1 MARLSA
7 FKIDSKAVE
16 TGSWVRAGEE
26 YDDLE
31 ILTRGFT
38 DQYTDAHQA
47 KLRKAAKGLG
57 GDTSKLPIAIS
68 RALLV
73 ESLLQH
79 VILDVRNLQDGSGQ
93 PVTMTAFA
101 AMLSDPDYAELVS
114 ACLKAASRVGLAKA
128 DDLAD
133 AVGNSAPPSA

>member
-7 FKIDSKAVE
+7 FKIDSKMVE
-16 TGSWVRAGEE
+16 SGDWVRVGEE

-38 DQYTDAHQA
+38 DQA
-47 KLRKAAKGLG
+47 KLRKAARGFG
-57 GDTSKLPIAIS
+57 GDTAKLPISVS

-73 ESLLQH
+73 ESLVQN
-79 VILDVRNLQDGSGQ
+79 VILDVRNLKDDAGQ
-93 PVTMTAFA
+93 PVLMPAFVA
-101 AMLSDPDYAELVS
+101 LLRDPDYAELVA

>member
-7 FKIDSKAVE
+7 FKIDSKMVE
-16 TGSWVRAGEE
+16 AGDWVRVGEE

-47 KLRKAAKGLG
+47 KLRKAARGFG
-57 GDTSKLPIAIS
+57 GDTAKLPISVS

-73 ESLLQH
+73 ESLVQN
-79 VILDVRNLQDGSGQ
+79 VILDVRNLKDDAGQ
-93 PVTMTAFA
+93 PVLMPAFVA
-101 AMLSDPDYAELVS
+101 LLRDPDYAELVA
-114 ACLKAASRVGLAKA
+114 ACLKAASRVGLAKV